1 MYYKRQGINLQRFYL
16 TNRGECS
23 IRLLKMKPRMFFNM
37 DSRDRRLLTTTV
49 TVGIITGLTYTGLM
63 G

>member
-1 MYYKRQGINLQRFYL
+1 
-16 TNRGECS
+16 
-23 IRLLKMKPRMFFNM
+23 MKLRKSFNM

-49 TVGIITGLTYTGLM
+49 TVGIITGPTYTGLM